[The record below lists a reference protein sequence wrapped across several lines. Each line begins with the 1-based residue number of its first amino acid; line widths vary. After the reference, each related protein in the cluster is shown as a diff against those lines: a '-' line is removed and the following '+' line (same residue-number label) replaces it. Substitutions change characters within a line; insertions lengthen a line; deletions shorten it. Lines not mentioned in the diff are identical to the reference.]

1 MVLDGVHLRWR
12 SEVSLG
18 HACAGLGPM
27 HSLWGCI
34 VGSPCGV
41 HFMEVMVSLSEGVG
55 DVATAGG
62 GDVSC
67 ED

>member
-1 MVLDGVHLRWR
+1 MVCVCGGVLRLVW
-12 SEVSLG
+12 G
-18 HACAGLGPM
+18 NACAGLGPM

-41 HFMEVMVSLSEGVG
+41 HFVEVMVSLSEGVG

-62 GDVSC
+62 GGDVSC